1 MSFIYDIFS
10 YLMKGCL
17 YISGNHYILALFFF
31 ALVMEIVLIPLAI
44 KQQKSQI
51 KMAQIKPLEMAIRE
65 KYKGRND
72 RATQQKMTM
81 EIQEM
86 YQQNGHSQF
95 SGCLPLLIQ
104 LPIILIL
111 FTIVR
116 EPITYSSSLEGF
128 NVESESKIA
137 VEFYEAEKN
146 ALIKD
151 AFEGTEY
158 DEQKKAIEGY
168 QSQLGLK
175 QVDEDTPS
183 DAFKFKAGDKE
194 YYASGTST
202 GNNEMAL
209 QRLMI
214 DGDEKINELAEAGKL
229 DKSFLEKTAS
239 NGKTY
244 GEILAYFNSCE
255 DKLPNYKIAGQN
267 LINEPDFKE
276 NIWLMLIPLLV
287 FLTSFL
293 QTKLTRKFGAA
304 ANQTDANGN
313 PVGGGLFLEVGMP
326 IISAIFAYNFAA
338 AIGAY
343 WIWRTLIGML
353 KTFILAKAM
362 PIPVVTEEQIAE
374 AKRAMKAKQKKKKV
388 ITIEVDE
395 DDNSYDDMIVHNSGN
410 GNKKSVD
417 PTQRTPRRIEMLTAD
432 DEDEAVSA
440 PEEVTEEADNT
451 EEN

>member
-1 MSFIYDIFS
+1 MSFIYDIFA

-31 ALVMEIVLIPLAI
+31 ALVMEIVLLPLAI

-72 RATQQKMTM
+72 RATQQKMTL

-116 EPITYSSSLEGF
+116 EPITYSSSLDGF
-128 NVESESKIA
+128 NVQSEAKIA

-158 DEQKKAIEGY
+158 DEEYKKLIGY
-168 QSQLGLK
+168 QQELGLAK
-175 QVDEDTPS
+175 VEEDTPS
-183 DAFKFKAGDKE
+183 DVFKFSYNDTE
-194 YYASGTST
+194 YYPT
-202 GNNEMAL
+202 GVGAYPEMAL

-214 DGDEKINELAEAGKL
+214 DGDEKINELAEAGKI

-313 PVGGGLFLEVGMP
+313 PIGGGLFLEVGMP
-326 IISAIFAYNFAA
+326 IISALFAYNFAA

-374 AKRAMKAKQKKKKV
+374 AKKAMKAKQKKKKV

-410 GNKKSVD
+410 SNKKAVD

-432 DEDEAVSA
+432 DEDEAVST